1 MKKNKLTK
9 RSAISLAVS
18 MTLCVS
24 VYAWAAADPSA
35 YQRDRLLMSAQGAKN
50 ASETA
55 SVSSEKTQDPDATK
69 SAAQSTSNAKLSA
82 PGSELKQNDNGN
94 ALKAPVNAAHN
105 FTPGN
110 GSATTDDQNT
120 VSSLLK
126 QARFWHDKYQPSLA
140 RQSLSRVLL
149 SDPNNAEALYLM
161 SLWSSET
168 GDNENAEQYIQYR

>member
-55 SVSSEKTQDPDATK
+55 SVSSEKT
-69 SAAQSTSNAKLSA
+69 
-82 PGSELKQNDNGN
+82 
-94 ALKAPVNAAHN
+94 
-105 FTPGN
+105 
-110 GSATTDDQNT
+110 
-120 VSSLLK
+120 
-126 QARFWHDKYQPSLA
+126 
-140 RQSLSRVLL
+140 
-149 SDPNNAEALYLM
+149 
-161 SLWSSET
+161 
-168 GDNENAEQYIQYR
+168 